1 MKPIQCA
8 SCFMQSCVGDGH
20 QEKDYCATHVH
31 PEIMAEAKKIYAL
44 DSETGRLA
52 KEAAIIESKGYM
64 VWPRLKDAIELARRM
79 KYEKIGVVFCPDLL
93 REAKKTCQILTES
106 GFSVVSRVCGVKKSD
121 PQPPEELMA
130 ELNQVGPDL
139 ILNAG
144 LCIPCEAEMVNS
156 AQVPVT
162 TFIAR
167 DKKLNNNPAS
177 AVYASDKWR
186 DWAKEIYRDKLG
198 LE

>member
-1 MKPIQCA
+1 
-8 SCFMQSCVGDGH
+8 MQSCVGDGH
-20 QEKDYCATHVH
+20 QDKDYCATNVH
-31 PEIMAEAKKIYAL
+31 PEIIAEAKKIYAQ
-44 DSETGRLA
+44 DPETGRLA

-64 VWPRLKDAIELARRM
+64 VWPRLKDAIELTRRM
-79 KYEKIGVVFCPDLL
+79 KYEKIGVVFCPDLM

-106 GFSVVSRVCGVKKSD
+106 GFTVISRVCGVKKSN
-121 PQPPEELMA
+121 PQPPEALMN
-130 ELNQVGPDL
+130 ELNDQGPDL

-144 LCIPCEAEMVNS
+144 LCIACESEILQQAV
-156 AQVPVT
+156 VPTT